1 MSYKIYLTLIG
12 LIMALLTSNCKTSME
27 KADSCDIVTGVCKP
41 ANLENLSIKNKEVSN
56 EEKSDMKLIYYF
68 DALCGWCYGFSPVMS
83 KVQEK
88 YSGKLDIEVVSG
100 GLFLGKRAGG
110 VNEVAPHIKAG
121 AYKSVERRT
130 GGQIWANIFRGCF
143 EKWEYDLKFSSSDHS
158 LEYCKREIFRQAT

>member
-41 ANLENLSIKNKEVSN
+41 ANLETLSIKNKEISN

-130 GGQIWANIFRGCF
+130 GVKFGQTFLEDVLKNGNMTP
-143 EKWEYDLKFSSSDHS
+143 YDLSPAIKNELRKIMN
-158 LEYCKREIFRQAT
+158 LELV